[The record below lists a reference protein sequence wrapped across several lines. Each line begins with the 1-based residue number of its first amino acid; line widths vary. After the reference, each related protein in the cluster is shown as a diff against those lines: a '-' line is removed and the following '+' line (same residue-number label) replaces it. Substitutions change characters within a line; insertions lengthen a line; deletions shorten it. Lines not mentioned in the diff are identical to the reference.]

1 MRQCI
6 AKSPARPVHEN
17 FGLMLPAAWP
27 NSKGMMRR
35 FAWIVLLFFFTQLS
49 APFLGAQARQHSVG
63 TVDFVELPKE
73 ARQTITL
80 IKQGGPFPYK
90 KDGTV
95 FGNFER
101 RLPAHER
108 GYYKE
113 FTVPTPRARD
123 RGARRI
129 ILGKGGELYY
139 TDDHYETFRRVRE

>member
-1 MRQCI
+1 
-6 AKSPARPVHEN
+6 
-17 FGLMLPAAWP
+17 MLPAVWP

-35 FAWIVLLFFFTQLS
+35 FVWIVLWCVSAQLAAPLLS
-49 APFLGAQARQHSVG
+49 AQAKPRSVAA
-63 TVDFVELPKE
+63 VDLVELPKE
-73 ARQTITL
+73 ARQTIAL

-101 RLPAHER
+101 RLPIHER

-113 FTVPTPRARD
+113 FTVRSPGARD

-129 ILGKGGELYY
+129 IVGKTGELYY

>member
-1 MRQCI
+1 
-6 AKSPARPVHEN
+6 
-17 FGLMLPAAWP
+17 MLPAAWP
-27 NSKGMMRR
+27 NFKGMMRR
-35 FAWIVLLFFFTQLS
+35 LVWIVLCCISAQLV
-49 APFLGAQARQHSVG
+49 APLLSAQARQRSAGSV
-63 TVDFVELPKE
+63 DLVELPKE
-73 ARQTITL
+73 ARQTIAL

-101 RLPAHER
+101 RLPIHER

-113 FTVPTPRARD
+113 FTVRSPGARD

-129 ILGKGGELYY
+129 IVGKAGELYY